1 MRSIQK
7 KNNHIVKFFTID
19 KGTSVV
25 IYAVAFRKEGSELI
39 AVSEPRI
46 VRIITR
52 EQAMLKGEV
61 SSGNFSLPGKISAS
75 VRRLTKTLPIISP
88 FFNSSIFQTGFIATI
103 GARAPS
109 N

>member
-1 MRSIQK
+1 MQIQQRE
-7 KNNHIVKFFTID
+7 NRIVKFFTVD

-46 VRIITR
+46 VRIIAK
-52 EQAMLKGEV
+52 EQVVLKGEV
-61 SSGNFSLPGKISAS
+61 SSGNFSLPGKISTS
-75 VRRLTKTLPIISP
+75 VRRLTKTLPVISP
-88 FFNSSIFQTGFIATI
+88 FFETSIFQTGFIATI

>member
-1 MRSIQK
+1 MQIQQK
-7 KNNHIVKFFTID
+7 SNHIVKFFTVD
-19 KGTSVV
+19 KGTAVV

-46 VRIITR
+46 VKIVAK
-52 EQAMLKGEV
+52 EQVALKGEV

-75 VRRLTKTLPIISP
+75 VRNFKKIIPVISP
-88 FFNSSIFQTGFIATI
+88 FFTNSIFQTGFIATI

>member
-1 MRSIQK
+1 MQIQQ
-7 KNNHIVKFFTID
+7 KNNHIVKFFTVD

-25 IYAVAFRKEGSELI
+25 IFAVAFRKEGSELI

-46 VRIITR
+46 VKVIAKKT
-52 EQAMLKGEV
+52 AALKGKV

-75 VRRLTKTLPIISP
+75 VRNFKYTTPVPSP
-88 FFNSSIFQTGFIATI
+88 FFNTSIFQTGFIATI

-109 N
+109 Y